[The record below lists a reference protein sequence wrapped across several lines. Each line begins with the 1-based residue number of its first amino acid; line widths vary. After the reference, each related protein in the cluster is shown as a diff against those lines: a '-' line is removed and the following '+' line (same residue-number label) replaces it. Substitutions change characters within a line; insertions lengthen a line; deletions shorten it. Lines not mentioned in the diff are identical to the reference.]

1 MRDLLEKGF
10 LIGVGVLTLTRERAQ
25 AIVDELVKR
34 GEARR
39 EEARDLVDRLVK
51 RGEEERAGL
60 RKLVRTEVEGAIA
73 EMNLATKKNLEALS
87 RKIDELAEKL
97 EG

>member
-1 MRDLLEKGF
+1 MRDLIEKGF
-10 LIGVGVLTLTRERAQ
+10 LIGLGALTLTRERAQ
-25 AIVDELVKR
+25 AIVDDLVKR

-60 RKLVRTEVEGAIA
+60 RKLVRTEVEDAMAG
-73 EMNLATKKNLEALS
+73 MNLATRKDLEALS
-87 RKIDELAEKL
+87 QKIDELAEKL
-97 EG
+97 EV